1 MTTLRLSLAFFLLIG
16 MATVQAEATPAPTPP
31 VPDETADT
39 EEDNT
44 FAEDYQQVLRLL
56 SAQRYE
62 AAIDNLELLQDD
74 YPDNA
79 DVLNLLGYSH
89 RKLKEFEEAHE
100 FYNQA
105 LEIEPFHLGA
115 NEYLGELYLQT
126 DELEKA
132 QGQLEVLTEACD
144 EAGEEECHALESLT
158 AAIAA
163 YEAGEYD
170 AFMAAQEDDFSNI
183 W

>member
-1 MTTLRLSLAFFLLIG
+1 MKLLRLALVCFLAVGLFS
-16 MATVQAEATPAPTPP
+16 VHAEASHNTSS
-31 VPDETADT
+31 ELT
-39 EEDNT
+39 ESTFED
-44 FAEDYQQVLRLL
+44 DYQQAMRLL
-56 SAQRYE
+56 AAKRYTS
-62 AAIDNLELLQDD
+62 AIDDLEALHSD

-89 RKLKEFEEAHE
+89 RKLEKFDEAHD
-100 FYNQA
+100 FYSQA

-163 YEAGEYD
+163 YEAGEYE
-170 AFMAAQEDDFSNI
+170 AFMAAQEDDFADI